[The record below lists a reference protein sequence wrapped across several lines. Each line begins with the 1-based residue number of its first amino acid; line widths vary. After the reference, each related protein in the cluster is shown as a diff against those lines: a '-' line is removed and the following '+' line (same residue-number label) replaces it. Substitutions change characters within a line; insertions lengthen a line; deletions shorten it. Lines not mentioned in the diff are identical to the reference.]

1 MAWRRVGRRC
11 GRGRQP
17 RRASHA
23 RASRGRV
30 ARCDRTT
37 HRGDFNAQLYLVA
50 RRKLMRPTWNE
61 HAPSALNSGPKPN
74 YAPLAVL
81 STLWTVQYRRGVAL
95 SFVANHI
102 AVHVI
107 VITTVLTTRF
117 EFKVKLLVPLDNKWI
132 FKIRVA
138 IGRSSKQ
145 QRPIGEPKSNRAT
158 GVICELNVPQLRMPV
173 PNMDYWRVDKNSFP
187 APRDLYWWRK
197 IDWHRRRYDDCSCS
211 VWHFVSPFV
220 N

>member
-1 MAWRRVGRRC
+1 MLPATRVYRRVSHHFSAHFHLC
-11 GRGRQP
+11 ITRGANAVAKESP
-17 RRASHA
+17 RI
-23 RASRGRV
+23 V
-30 ARCDRTT
+30 RTT
-37 HRGDFNAQLYLVA
+37 SRPKSHRSLY
-50 RRKLMRPTWNE
+50 RP
-61 HAPSALNSGPKPN
+61 
-74 YAPLAVL
+74 PLRAG
-81 STLWTVQYRRGVAL
+81 YDRRGVAI

-107 VITTVLTTRF
+107 VITTVLAIRF
-117 EFKVKLLVPLDNKWI
+117 QFKVKLLVSLDNKWI
-132 FKIRVA
+132 FKTRVA

-145 QRPIGEPKSNRAT
+145 RRPIGKPKPNRAT

-197 IDWHRRRYDDCSCS
+197 IDWHRRGYEDCSCS